1 MQAAARNECSKRN
14 GTLASISNS
23 DENVFVASK
32 IVVKAN
38 PQIPPT
44 IFIRIFKI
52 SSSKRLVENFM
63 TLGLDYTNLSQD

>member
-1 MQAAARNECSKRN
+1 MEANSYTQSAALNQCSKRN

-38 PQIPPT
+38 PQILPT
-44 IFIRIFKI
+44 IFNRNFKI
-52 SSSKRLVENFM
+52 S
-63 TLGLDYTNLSQD
+63 

>member
-1 MQAAARNECSKRN
+1 MQDAARNECSKRD

-38 PQIPPT
+38 PQTLPT
-44 IFIRIFKI
+44 IFIRNFKI
-52 SSSKRLVENFM
+52 S
-63 TLGLDYTNLSQD
+63 